1 MESIETILCN
11 VFDKPLRKLTERQR
25 DIAFYYIKEWAQ
37 LACKQRKAKASDA
50 DKVRATKE
58 RIKAERRA
66 SHTRPLTETEQA
78 EYAAAWDDW
87 QEVDKD
93 TPTSQSDPAPAQAA
107 ETPVPEV
114 TASGGTKKRR
124 HRKPSWATVAMPYM
138 KELYGAGRYKSAA
151 MFYQALVSRAGE
163 SDSPFN
169 LQTVDVS
176 MLPADA
182 DTLKVSF
189 TLRVLGGTGTPSA
202 CNSADYQ
209 AKLQVTV
216 QSYAQTP
223 GFGELARRYAHNLAN
238 ARFLWRNRLGAEQIE
253 VQVAQLADGQAV
265 QCWTFDAQAHSLR
278 DFEASSAEL
287 TQLAALLEQGLSGSK
302 YVLLQVT
309 AYVRVGAGQEVF
321 PSQELILDKDKAGK
335 SKTLY
340 KVNEVAAMHSQKIG
354 NAIRTIDTW
363 YPADDGMSQTMPI
376 AVEPYGSVTSQ
387 GKAYRQ
393 PKVKM
398 DFYSLLD
405 AWVLKDHVPAVEQ
418 QHFVMANL
426 VRGGVFGESGKD

>member
-1 MESIETILCN
+1 MATTNTLKTASVLAFE
-11 VFDKPLRKLTERQR
+11 RKIDPSDALFAAGT
-25 DIAFYYIKEWAQ
+25 WAQ
-37 LACKQRKAKASDA
+37 RGTSQTWPVVE
-50 DKVRATKE
+50 VRAKSVRGTISNRLKTKDQDPT
-58 RIKAERRA
+58 K
-66 SHTRPLTETEQA
+66 LD
-78 EYAAAWDDW
+78 AAI
-87 QEVDKD
+87 EN
-93 TPTSQSDPAPAQAA
+93 P
-107 ETPVPEV
+107 
-114 TASGGTKKRR
+114 
-124 HRKPSWATVAMPYM
+124 
-138 KELYGAGRYKSAA
+138 
-151 MFYQALVSRAGE
+151 
-163 SDSPFN
+163 N

-202 CNSADYQ
+202 CNSVDYQ
-209 AKLQVTV
+209 AKLLATV
-216 QSYAQTP
+216 QTYSKTP

-238 ARFLWRNRLGAEQIE
+238 GRFLWRNRLGAEQIE

-265 QCWTFDAQAHSLR
+265 QRWTFDALAHSLR
-278 DFEASSAEL
+278 DFETISAEL
-287 TQLAALLEQGLSGSK
+287 TQLAALLEQGLGGSK

-309 AYVRVGAGQEVF
+309 AYVRVGAGQEAF

-354 NAIRTIDTW
+354 NALRTIDTW
-363 YPADDGMSQTMPI
+363 YPIEDGVSQAMPI

-393 PKVKM
+393 PRVKM

-405 AWVLKDHVPAVEQ
+405 AWVLKDQVPDVAQ